1 VDVLAAAADASGA
14 GLVRVRGAGGLRLE
28 RTAAFARARRL
39 VAAGPDLDAVVAE
52 LWGEHEVDPAEVL
65 EADRP
70 GGEGPPADWHRRMRR
85 ALRAAD
91 RHRAAADRWE
101 RRIRVLVRG
110 FGVRLLLGRTARGA
124 RVQGP

>member
-1 VDVLAAAADASGA
+1 
-14 GLVRVRGAGGLRLE
+14 
-28 RTAAFARARRL
+28 
-39 VAAGPDLDAVVAE
+39 
-52 LWGEHEVDPAEVL
+52 
-65 EADRP
+65 
-70 GGEGPPADWHRRMRR
+70 MRR